1 MQDFLGWVKRRL
13 TEDDLSLA
21 AVIQSM
27 VIMSMIDKDEGEDNA
42 VRLSTLHASKG
53 LEYPHV
59 FLVGVEEGLL
69 PHMSRE
75 EILED
80 PVRIEEERRLMYVGI
95 TRARLSLHIT
105 WCQKR
110 RRGRDFENRQ
120 ASRFI
125 KEMQHG
131 MPHHER
137 DNAKQSS
144 QMTPKQRIEMLKN
157 MLAKQAGQQEIFK
170 EDGE

>member
-1 MQDFLGWVKRRL
+1 
-13 TEDDLSLA
+13 
-21 AVIQSM
+21 
-27 VIMSMIDKDEGEDNA
+27 
-42 VRLSTLHASKG
+42 
-53 LEYPHV
+53 
-59 FLVGVEEGLL
+59 
-69 PHMSRE
+69 MSRE
-75 EILED
+75 ELLED

-125 KEMQHG
+125 KEMHHG
-131 MPHHER
+131 LHEHDDHH
-137 DNAKQSS
+137 AKS

-157 MLAKQAGQQEIFK
+157 MLAKQAGRQEIFP
-170 EDGE
+170 EE